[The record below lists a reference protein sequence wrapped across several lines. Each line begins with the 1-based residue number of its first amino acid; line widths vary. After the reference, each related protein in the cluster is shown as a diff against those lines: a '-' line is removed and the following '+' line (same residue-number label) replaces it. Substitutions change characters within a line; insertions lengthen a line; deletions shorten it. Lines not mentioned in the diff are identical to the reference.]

1 MSMEEFSEV
10 ILTHFFDGTDLS
22 LSAGSKI
29 PAAKLQELAC
39 GVARLSEIY
48 TRNRAQMSEAMLQSV
63 RLREAYLAYFL
74 PVNLAKFHLILQELW
89 MHPQV
94 PGLFKSGIRFLDLGS
109 GPGSQLLGLL
119 LFLKTSQSML
129 QLRESVVIDRV
140 SANLELA
147 RWFHEFCFD
156 TYFPNIAPVPQ
167 LRTLQADLSLPVPF
181 LSADSFNLICVG
193 NLLNELFAGQP
204 DRVERRLELITTMV
218 FAALKEDGFLVLLEP
233 ALRETSREL
242 LFLRDQLLQKA
253 GLHVYA
259 PCVREQPCPAVANGC
274 EADWCHED
282 RLWGPPG
289 YLSKIDRMV
298 GIRKTSLK
306 FSYLVLSRRKISIRD
321 AYPQGED
328 VGEKAESWRVVSER
342 IEEKGK
348 SFCFLCGERGR
359 LRVTQL
365 DKNRTAGNRNF
376 EQADRGQ
383 VVITRGLF
391 EKKPADFRVEKETL
405 FKILN
410 GPAQAGRS

>member
-1 MSMEEFSEV
+1 MEEFSKI

-22 LSAGSKI
+22 LSAGSEF
-29 PAAKLQELAC
+29 PAAKLQELAR
-39 GVARLSEIY
+39 GVAQLSEIY
-48 TRNRAQMSEAMLQSV
+48 TRHRTQMSEAMLQSV

-94 PGLFKSGIRFLDLGS
+94 TGLFKSGIRFLDLGS

-119 LFLKTSQSML
+119 LFLKTSQSKL
-129 QLRESVVIDRV
+129 QLQESVVIDRV

-147 RWFHEFCFD
+147 RQFHEFCFD

-167 LRTLQADLSLPVPF
+167 LKTLQADLSLPVPF
-181 LSADSFNLICVG
+181 LSAASFNLICVG

-204 DRVERRLELITTMV
+204 DRIERRREFITTIA
-218 FAALKEDGFLVLLEP
+218 FAALKEDGFLILLEP

-242 LFLRDQLLQKA
+242 LFLRDQLMQKA

-259 PCVREQPCPAVANGC
+259 PCVREQPCPAVADGC

-289 YLSKIDRMV
+289 YLSKIDRLV

-306 FSYLVLSRRKISIRD
+306 YSYLVLSRRKISLRD
-321 AYPQGED
+321 AVPWEKS
-328 VGEKAESWRVVSER
+328 VGENGDLWRVVSER

-348 SFCFLCGERGR
+348 SFCFLCGEKGR
-359 LRVTQL
+359 QRVTRL
-365 DKNRTAGNRNF
+365 DKNRSEGNRNF
-376 EQADRGQ
+376 KQADRGQ
-383 VVITRGLF
+383 VVVTCNLY
-391 EKKPADFRVEKETL
+391 EKQPGDYRVEKETL

-410 GPAQAGRS
+410 GPAQAGRT